1 LWRGR
6 SLYFGGLF
14 VGEVMQWLAAPHQGR
29 WRAWVMT
36 SAVGAHHGW
45 YGTEQEAMR
54 RVEAV
59 AVMATTCNVTP
70 IR

>member
-1 LWRGR
+1 
-6 SLYFGGLF
+6 
-14 VGEVMQWLAAPHQGR
+14 VMQWLAAPHQGR